1 MVNIRARLILSIREL
16 AVHVPENLSRGSL
29 NESFLIKV
37 QYSYCNQLILMDQRN
52 KRSGWTIGKAYRT
65 IVKAKR
71 DRKFGLAGRQMLR
84 RVKSE
89 ISTRGDEYRCYL
101 STHCCI
107 IFLSGERA
115 IVGIVW
121 STCTRQ
127 YCMDRNE
134 VIMSADLAIG
144 IDPGAIRALT
154 YNTWGDLSLYP
165 RRMVMHVD
173 IDVSRVYLESVLT
186 QIDVGHVTRMQSYWV
201 KGCIYIYYVIIE
213 ILSHG
218 VSGDFLKRVGGM
230 REQYAW
236 EETPMHLQKDDVY
249 WVARAVPD
257 RLLLLGGGGGASRA
271 TDFSGIDARFVG
283 QLIRDMV
290 FYVVVSTKGTINN
303 VCVPPVATSDLREY
317 TFMCMLRR
325 QSLRR
330 GLYHTVRSDS
340 DHSQSCDTREHM
352 DCMFLLISMRWK
364 AEEHV
369 ARVECVMLKSNK
381 RVENIARYQ
390 VESTTETRLE
400 DGRVGLYTRE
410 HSGEWWWIT
419 ELEIIVMTQE
429 GNPQLDLQEKGVINS
444 RFSRHMTGNKSY
456 LSDYEEIDG
465 GFVAF
470 GGDLK
475 GGKITGKD
483 TECVVLYL
491 DFKLLDENHVLL
503 RVPRKDNMY
512 SVDLKNIV
520 PPGDLKVKVIRCNNG
535 TKFKNKVMNQFCEM
549 KGIKRE
555 FSIARTSQQNG
566 VAKRK
571 NRTLIKAARTML
583 ADSKLPTTFWAEAVN
598 TAYYVQNRVLVIKPY
613 NKTPYELFLGRKHV
627 LRFMRPFGC
636 PVTILNTID
645 HLGKFDGKADEGFFV
660 GYSTNSKALRV
671 FNSKTRIVEENL
683 HVKFIVAGNQSNGSV
698 GTKACDDA
706 GKARMETV
714 PSKDYILLP
723 LLTQDPL
730 LSSSSKDSSDAESK
744 PSGEEEKKDAKDPEN
759 KDILS
764 GLIILI
770 SGELLNGELLNGE
783 LLNGELLNSELLNSE
798 LLNSELLNSELLNSE
813 LLNGELPNSGLCI
826 LLGQR
831 VVKRSSG
838 LIILLHGGLLTLA
851 ATVDACNTA
860 NEMWIAIERLQQG
873 ESLNVQDVKTNLF
886 WEFGKFTS
894 RDGESMESYY
904 SRFYK
909 LMNELTRNNLQVTT
923 MQVNV
928 QFLQQLQPEW
938 SRFVTIV
945 KQSEKIDIVSYHRLF
960 DILKQFQLEVNDIR
974 AERIAKS
981 ANPLALIV
989 AAQPYSDNYYQA
1001 LKPQRLNATSSSTRP
1016 SASTRHKGKEIAKPI
1031 TPQSESVSVSDE
1043 DSDPEQAQRDKE
1055 MQKNLALLAKYF
1067 KKLYKPTNNNLRT
1080 SSNSRNKTEDTTPR
1094 YNNDS
1099 QSRQFGNQRTM
1110 TVAGARETV
1119 GSQVVQQTGIQC
1131 FNCKGYGHYAKECRK
1146 PKRVKDYAYHKEKMM
1161 MCKQAEQGVPLQAEQ
1176 ADWLE
1181 DTDEEIDEQELEAH
1195 YSYMEKIQEVL
1206 HEESSSTGQPL
1217 EQVDQNAVECV
1228 DERDALANLIANLT
1242 LDTEENKTILKQLK
1256 KANASLTQELEKCK
1270 TNLDE
1275 TNSALGEAISC
1286 RDSCLIALQNK
1297 QNEFEKY
1304 KAFNDR
1310 TIDYEILQT
1319 KLNETL
1325 GLLALKDIEIKE
1337 GLKTKAYE
1345 ISVLDQKHDDLVKKS
1360 LLTKSQLE
1368 GYLKENTKVI
1378 SDLKVKE
1385 EKDIDKMIEMD
1396 KQLKFLNEIVYT
1408 RNQSIQTIHMLAPKC
1423 STYNGRPTFANPRYL
1438 KKAQSEK
1445 PCLYEIPYDKG
1456 LRIKKKVKIKG
1467 EKKEALLTLRQKP
1480 GQYICCQES

>member
-381 RVENIARYQ
+381 RVENIARQ
-390 VESTTETRLE
+390 STARFA
-400 DGRVGLYTRE
+400 G
-410 HSGEWWWIT
+410 
-419 ELEIIVMTQE
+419 
-429 GNPQLDLQEKGVINS
+429 KGVINS
-444 RFSRHMTGNKSY
+444 GCSRHMTGNKSY

-470 GGDLK
+470 GGDPK
-475 GGKITGKD
+475 GCKITGKGKISTDKINFKDVYFVKELKFNLFSVSQTCDKKNSVLFTD

-520 PPGDLKVKVIRCNNG
+520 PPGGLTCLFAKATLDESNLWHMRLRHINFKTMNKLVRGNLVRGLPSKIFEIIIHVLLVRKESTIKPSCKPRHLKVKEIRCNNG
-535 TKFKNKVMNQFCEM
+535 TEFKNKVMNQFCEM

-555 FSIARTSQQNG
+555 FSVARTSQQNG
-566 VAKRK
+566 VAERK
-571 NRTLIKAARTML
+571 NRTLIEAARTML

-598 TAYYVQNRVLVIKPY
+598 TACYMALTKSMI
-613 NKTPYELFLGRKHV
+613 YE
-627 LRFMRPFGC
+627 
-636 PVTILNTID
+636 PV
-645 HLGKFDGKADEGFFV
+645 
-660 GYSTNSKALRV
+660 
-671 FNSKTRIVEENL
+671 
-683 HVKFIVAGNQSNGSV
+683 VAGNQSNGSA

-714 PSKDYILLP
+714 SGKEYILLP
-723 LLTQDPL
+723 FLTQDSL
-730 LSSSSKDSSDAESK
+730 FSSSSKEESRVNQEQDANVNITNNIDTVSQTVK
-744 PSGEEEKKDAKDPEN
+744 AADIEN
-759 KDILS
+759 
-764 GLIILI
+764 
-770 SGELLNGELLNGE
+770 
-783 LLNGELLNSELLNSE
+783 
-798 LLNSELLNSELLNSE
+798 
-813 LLNGELPNSGLCI
+813 
-826 LLGQR
+826 
-831 VVKRSSG
+831 
-838 LIILLHGGLLTLA
+838 
-851 ATVDACNTA
+851 
-860 NEMWIAIERLQQG
+860 
-873 ESLNVQDVKTNLF
+873 
-886 WEFGKFTS
+886 
-894 RDGESMESYY
+894 
-904 SRFYK
+904 
-909 LMNELTRNNLQVTT
+909 
-923 MQVNV
+923 
-928 QFLQQLQPEW
+928 
-938 SRFVTIV
+938 
-945 KQSEKIDIVSYHRLF
+945 
-960 DILKQFQLEVNDIR
+960 
-974 AERIAKS
+974 
-981 ANPLALIV
+981 
-989 AAQPYSDNYYQA
+989 
-1001 LKPQRLNATSSSTRP
+1001 NAT
-1016 SASTRHKGKEIAKPI
+1016 
-1031 TPQSESVSVSDE
+1031 DE
-1043 DSDPEQAQRDKE
+1043 
-1055 MQKNLALLAKYF
+1055 N
-1067 KKLYKPTNNNLRT
+1067 
-1080 SSNSRNKTEDTTPR
+1080 
-1094 YNNDS
+1094 
-1099 QSRQFGNQRTM
+1099 
-1110 TVAGARETV
+1110 
-1119 GSQVVQQTGIQC
+1119 
-1131 FNCKGYGHYAKECRK
+1131 
-1146 PKRVKDYAYHKEKMM
+1146 
-1161 MCKQAEQGVPLQAEQ
+1161 
-1176 ADWLE
+1176 
-1181 DTDEEIDEQELEAH
+1181 
-1195 YSYMEKIQEVL
+1195 
-1206 HEESSSTGQPL
+1206 
-1217 EQVDQNAVECV
+1217 
-1228 DERDALANLIANLT
+1228 
-1242 LDTEENKTILKQLK
+1242 
-1256 KANASLTQELEKCK
+1256 
-1270 TNLDE
+1270 
-1275 TNSALGEAISC
+1275 
-1286 RDSCLIALQNK
+1286 
-1297 QNEFEKY
+1297 
-1304 KAFNDR
+1304 
-1310 TIDYEILQT
+1310 
-1319 KLNETL
+1319 
-1325 GLLALKDIEIKE
+1325 
-1337 GLKTKAYE
+1337 
-1345 ISVLDQKHDDLVKKS
+1345 
-1360 LLTKSQLE
+1360 
-1368 GYLKENTKVI
+1368 
-1378 SDLKVKE
+1378 
-1385 EKDIDKMIEMD
+1385 
-1396 KQLKFLNEIVYT
+1396 IVYGCDDDP
-1408 RNQSIQTIHMLAPKC
+1408 NMPNL
-1423 STYNGRPTFANPRYL
+1423 
-1438 KKAQSEK
+1438 E
-1445 PCLYEIPYDKG
+1445 
-1456 LRIKKKVKIKG
+1456 
-1467 EKKEALLTLRQKP
+1467 
-1480 GQYICCQES
+1480 